1 MEQKRLKCR
10 KNRLAILANYGE
22 YMKADIAMELF
33 EAYAQN
39 KLPET
44 QGLIISAFF
53 KEDSAYSIY
62 EVVSYSDI
70 KDIYMTSDAL
80 HFKAKGKKILLIAE
94 PPKFAQKNK
103 EPFKRTNGCK
113 VELSFSE
120 SFVNIAESKAKLIFN
135 KKEIDMPDGFEV
147 LKPEGINFSFLFYS
161 NNSENN
167 DDKNDNENTD
177 SKTGIENLADFL
189 IKSLNQEAIIPLADA
204 EKTAKQF
211 LDILNK

>member
-1 MEQKRLKCR
+1 
-10 KNRLAILANYGE
+10 
-22 YMKADIAMELF
+22 MKADIAMELF

-80 HFKAKGKKILLIAE
+80 TFKAKAKKIILIAE
-94 PPKFAQKNK
+94 PPKFAQKEV
-103 EPFKRTNGCK
+103 EPNLRTDGCK
-113 VELSFSE
+113 VPLSFSE
-120 SFVNIAESKAKLIFN
+120 SFINVAESKAKLIFN
-135 KKEIDMPDGFEV
+135 KKAIDMPDGFEV
-147 LKPEGINFSFLFYS
+147 LKPEGINFSFLFYK
-161 NNSENN
+161 E
-167 DDKNDNENTD
+167 NDNENKNAKC
-177 SKTGIENLADFL
+177 KTGIENLANFL

-204 EKTAKQF
+204 EKTANQF
-211 LDILNK
+211 LEILSK